1 MTKKS
6 KRNTAT
12 NVTNVISGE
21 TILALGT
28 VS

>member
-21 TILALGT
+21 TILAFG
-28 VS
+28 VAS